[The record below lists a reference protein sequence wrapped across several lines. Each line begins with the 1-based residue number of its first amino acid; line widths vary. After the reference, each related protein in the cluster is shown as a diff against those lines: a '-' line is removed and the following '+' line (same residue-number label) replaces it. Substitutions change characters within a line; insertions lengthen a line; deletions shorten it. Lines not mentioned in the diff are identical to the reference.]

1 MFGWECGRKRW
12 MTAVAVT
19 LGLAAAALGLYQG
32 NRQASLQQSIA
43 GEVIRF
49 HILANSDSQEDQ
61 ELKLA
66 VRDEV
71 LPSLEELL
79 EGSSGVDDSRGRLRE
94 HVDEIQAEAQ
104 QYVREAGYGYE
115 VTAELCRD
123 RFPQKTYG
131 DCIFPAGEYEALRI
145 KIGEAAG
152 HNWWCMVYP
161 GLCFTEE
168 NGAYVSEESKELL
181 HQVLTEEEFELVAG
195 EGRLVLRSGF
205 LRLLGIK

>member
-71 LPSLEELL
+71 LASLEELL
-79 EGSSGVDDSRGRLRE
+79 EGSSGVDDSRERIRE
-94 HVDEIQAEAQ
+94 HLDEIQAEAQ
-104 QYVREAGYGYE
+104 QYVREE
-115 VTAELCRD
+115 MCIRD
-123 RFPQKTYG
+123 RGLTG
-131 DCIFPAGEYEALRI
+131 LILWWNPAIR
-145 KIGEAAG
+145 
-152 HNWWCMVYP
+152 
-161 GLCFTEE
+161 
-168 NGAYVSEESKELL
+168 
-181 HQVLTEEEFELVAG
+181 
-195 EGRLVLRSGF
+195 R
-205 LRLLGIK
+205 